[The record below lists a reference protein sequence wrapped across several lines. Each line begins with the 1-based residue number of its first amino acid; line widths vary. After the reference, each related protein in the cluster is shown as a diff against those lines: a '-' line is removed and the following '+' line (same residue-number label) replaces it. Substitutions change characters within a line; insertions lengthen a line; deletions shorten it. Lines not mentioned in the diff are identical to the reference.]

1 MSSTRSST
9 FFSIWKSRA
18 RVPPDITNI
27 ESILNHLAA
36 TIQSIPCYE
45 VLRCILHVESKLFP
59 LASERKTLSLRSEVK
74 SFRDGNPDIT
84 FGDSQDIEE
93 ACGDENEGDDD
104 DDQDGVQGNENTAGE
119 EENPSQLGGRDGE
132 SEERM
137 ADDDEQQN

>member
-1 MSSTRSST
+1 M
-9 FFSIWKSRA
+9 
-18 RVPPDITNI
+18 
-27 ESILNHLAA
+27 
-36 TIQSIPCYE
+36 
-45 VLRCILHVESKLFP
+45 
-59 LASERKTLSLRSEVK
+59 K

-93 ACGDENEGDDD
+93 ACEDENEGDND
-104 DDQDGVQGNENTAGE
+104 DDQDGVQGNESTAGE